1 MIKKMFMFSFMIL
14 VFSNCDYFRNLK
26 QKNDS
31 ENYKPL
37 PASVSI
43 EFHLVKDVPEEGF
56 SLVYQDGTETLYLSS
71 KPEMSNE
78 DISGFSRYKG
88 VYGDDEVGILF
99 TEKGAEKLTQVTAQN
114 IGHKVAILLNKE
126 LIAAPVIKQPIKG
139 GKAALSFGN
148 QKDEKTKKLM
158 ELFQ

>member
-1 MIKKMFMFSFMIL
+1 MIKKIFMFSFMIL
-14 VFSNCDYFRNLK
+14 VFSNCDYFRELK
-26 QKNDS
+26 EKKDR

-43 EFHLVKDVPEEGF
+43 EFHLVREAPEEGF
-56 SLVYQDGTETLYLSS
+56 SVVYQDGAKTLYLSS

-78 DISGFSRYKG
+78 DISGFSRYQG

-99 TEKGAEKLTQVTAQN
+99 TEKGAEKFAQVTAQN
-114 IGHKVAILLNKE
+114 VGHKLAILINKE
-126 LIAAPVIKQPIKG
+126 LMTAPVIKESIKG
-139 GKAALSFGN
+139 GKAALTFGN